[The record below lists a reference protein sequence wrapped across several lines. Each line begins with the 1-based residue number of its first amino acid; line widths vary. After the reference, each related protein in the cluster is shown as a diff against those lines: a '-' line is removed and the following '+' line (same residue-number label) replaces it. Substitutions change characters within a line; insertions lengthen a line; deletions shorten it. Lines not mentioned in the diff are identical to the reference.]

1 MSIGK
6 PSTTGAPPRTKTPS
20 TPPRTSRTRI
30 VVLAIVLAA
39 VIALIAIIAASVRQ
53 SAAERAG
60 STPQG
65 EASVQRAN
73 SHVLDEAT
81 DGKVTLVE
89 FLDFECEACGAFYPY
104 VEQLR
109 EDYAGQITFVTRYF
123 PLPGHQNSRPAAIA
137 VEAASQQGKFEDM
150 YRMMFETQ
158 TQWGEKQDSQAAVFR
173 GFAQELG
180 LDMPAF
186 DAAVADPA
194 TLDRV
199 LFDFNEGVELGIQST
214 PTFFLNGEMMTITT
228 IDDFRAQIDAA
239 LAE

>member
-1 MSIGK
+1 MSK
-6 PSTTGAPPRTKTPS
+6 KNRFTAGASPRAEATSPRGGVRTK
-20 TPPRTSRTRI
+20 I
-30 VVLAIVLAA
+30 VVLAIVFAA
-39 VIALIAIIAASVRQ
+39 VIALIAIIVASVTQSATERAAS
-53 SAAERAG
+53 
-60 STPQG
+60 TPEG
-65 EASVQRAN
+65 EATVQRAN
-73 SHVLDEAT
+73 SHVLDEAA
-81 DGKVTLVE
+81 DEKVTLVE

-137 VEAASQQGKFEDM
+137 VEAASEQGKFEEM

-158 TQWGEKQDSQAAVFR
+158 TQWGERQDSQAAVFR
-173 GFAQELG
+173 GFAEELG
-180 LDMPAF
+180 LDMAAF

-199 LFDFNEGVELGIQST
+199 LYDFNEGVELGIEST

>member
-1 MSIGK
+1 MSMK
-6 PSTTGAPPRTKTPS
+6 KKSTTGAPPRTGATA
-20 TPPRTSRTRI
+20 PRGRGRTKM
-30 VVLAIVLAA
+30 VVFAIVFAA
-39 VIALIAIIAASVRQ
+39 VLALIAIIAASVTQ
-53 SAAERAG
+53 SAADRAA
-60 STPQG
+60 STPEG

-73 SHVLDEAT
+73 SHVLDEAA

-109 EDYAGQITFVTRYF
+109 QDYAGQITFVTRYF

-137 VEAASQQGKFEDM
+137 VEAASEQGKFEEM
-150 YRMMFETQ
+150 YRVMFQTQ
-158 TQWGEKQDSQAAVFR
+158 TQWGKRQDSQAAVFR
-173 GFAQELG
+173 GFAVELG
-180 LDMPAF
+180 LDMAAF

-199 LFDFNEGVELGIQST
+199 LYDFNEGVALGIEST

-228 IDDFRAQIDAA
+228 IDDFRAQIDAT
-239 LAE
+239 LAQ

>member
-1 MSIGK
+1 
-6 PSTTGAPPRTKTPS
+6 
-20 TPPRTSRTRI
+20 
-30 VVLAIVLAA
+30 
-39 VIALIAIIAASVRQ
+39 
-53 SAAERAG
+53 
-60 STPQG
+60 
-65 EASVQRAN
+65 
-73 SHVLDEAT
+73 
-81 DGKVTLVE
+81 
-89 FLDFECEACGAFYPY
+89 